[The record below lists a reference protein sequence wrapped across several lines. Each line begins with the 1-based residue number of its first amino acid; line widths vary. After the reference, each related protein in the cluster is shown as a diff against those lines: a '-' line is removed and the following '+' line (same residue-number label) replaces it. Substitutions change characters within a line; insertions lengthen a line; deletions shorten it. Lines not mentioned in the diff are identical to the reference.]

1 MRLVLLGA
9 PGSGKGTQAE
19 KLSELLNI
27 PTISTGAIIRE
38 HINGKTELGLKATG
52 FIAEGQLVP
61 DELII
66 DIVKDRLS
74 KDDCKDGFILD
85 GFPRTIPQAEA
96 AEKLGL
102 GIDKVLDIFVADEAI
117 IDRLSG
123 RRECRMCRT
132 PFHTIYNPPAI
143 PGVCDKCGGELI
155 RRADDE
161 PETIKKRLVVYH
173 NETEPLED
181 FYRKRGILTVVEGR
195 KKIEDTSRD
204 VRVALG
210 LE

>member
-1 MRLVLLGA
+1 MKLVLLGA

-19 KLSELLNI
+19 KLSSLLGI

-38 HINGKTELGLKATG
+38 HINAKTELGLKATA

-66 DIVKDRLS
+66 DIVINRLK
-74 KDDCKDGFILD
+74 KDDCKNGFILD
-85 GFPRTIPQAEA
+85 GFPRTIPQAEE

-102 GIDKVLDIFVADEAI
+102 DIDTVLDIFVPDEAI

-123 RRECRMCRT
+123 RRECRICRT
-132 PFHTIYNPPAI
+132 PFHTIYNAPEI

-161 PETIKKRLVVYH
+161 PETIKKRLKVYH
-173 NETEPLED
+173 AETEPLEE
-181 FYRKRGILTVVEGR
+181 FYRERGILTVVEGR

-204 VRVALG
+204 VREALG